1 MPAHRSDPTSSVIEL
16 NDVVFCWPGAS
27 SPTLDIA
34 HLQIARGE
42 HLFVK
47 GPSAAASPRY
57 LAF

>member
-34 HLQIARGE
+34 HLQ
-42 HLFVK
+42 
-47 GPSAAASPRY
+47 
-57 LAF
+57 